1 MSDDSNSATTR
12 AGTVLRAEVWISHV
26 LRGGVVVSLI
36 LIVLGLSISFIH
48 HPQYVKSREELGRL
62 VDPGAAFPRSLPQV
76 AEGVMLLQG
85 RAIAVS
91 GLLVLILTPILRVA
105 ISIVAFIEQGDRRFA
120 IITTVVLVVLAVS
133 LMLGAV
139 E

>member
-1 MSDDSNSATTR
+1 MSDDSNATKTP
-12 AGTVLRAEVWISHV
+12 GEKVLRAELWISHV

-36 LIVLGLSISFIH
+36 LIVLGLSISFVH
-48 HPQYVKSREELGRL
+48 HPQYVQNREELERL
-62 VDPGAAFPRSLPQV
+62 VEPGAAFPRTLPEV
-76 AEGVMLLQG
+76 ARGIASLQG

-120 IITTVVLVVLAVS
+120 LITITVILLLALSLV
-133 LMLGAV
+133 LGAV